1 MITPRFRLAYLVVL
15 MGLAINC
22 PAALGQPKS
31 IIACG
36 TTISTPGSYV
46 VTKNLTATSASLP
59 CINVTVAPV
68 TLDLGGFVLTGIG
81 GSPGI
86 LASAGPLTI
95 TNGVISSFKNG
106 ILATATGVIG
116 VTLSYLSVKNNQGTG
131 AVLGEGAQVRDS
143 NFISNGS
150 GDGLQVWSSPIIT
163 QCAFISNK
171 GSGLHIEGP
180 AAVVTRNRAASN
192 GAHGFLIH
200 GDSVLRNNTAIG
212 NALLGFSDSGG
223 ASAFRSNVASNNG
236 NAGFL
241 AFNSALIG
249 NTASGNKNAGFE
261 DEGENTF
268 AGNTAFGNGT
278 DGFAGG
284 SPFTS
289 FYSNTS
295 STNSRNGFN
304 LLCPDNVINI
314 TAEANKTANFNFIGT
329 CQGRNVLQ

>member
-1 MITPRFRLAYLVVL
+1 
-15 MGLAINC
+15 
-22 PAALGQPKS
+22 
-31 IIACG
+31 
-36 TTISTPGSYV
+36 
-46 VTKNLTATSASLP
+46 
-59 CINVTVAPV
+59 
-68 TLDLGGFVLTGIG
+68 
-81 GSPGI
+81 
-86 LASAGPLTI
+86 
-95 TNGVISSFKNG
+95 
-106 ILATATGVIG
+106 
-116 VTLSYLSVKNNQGTG
+116 
-131 AVLGEGAQVRDS
+131 
-143 NFISNGS
+143 
-150 GDGLQVWSSPIIT
+150 
-163 QCAFISNK
+163 
-171 GSGLHIEGP
+171 
-180 AAVVTRNRAASN
+180 
-192 GAHGFLIH
+192 
-200 GDSVLRNNTAIG
+200 
-212 NALLGFSDSGG
+212 LLGFSDSGG

-284 SPFTS
+284 SPFTG